1 MSDALTQLM
10 VEEASDLGDEAAVLR
25 DDARRT
31 RDPVEAICFTVAAQR
46 CEDEARELEARA
58 RPH

>member
-10 VEEASDLGDEAAVLR
+10 EEEASDLGDEAAVLR
-25 DDARRT
+25 DDADRA
-31 RDPVEAICFTVAAQR
+31 RDPVKAICFAVAAQR